1 MKILTLKL
9 KNKKY
14 LRPAAGV
21 AFFLG
26 VCIFLIVSISGFHI
40 PAAEKENLGEIT
52 QADIEAAEI
61 SGYNFKDGFGMV
73 TISCVYNGSGGV
85 HVFLNGRMK
94 LYVAH
99 EPKNLKVKAG
109 DIIMVRGAELEG
121 TAEVTISEVI
131 GKIDASQQGT
141 SVTVGNLARRLVK
154 IEKAT

>member
-1 MKILTLKL
+1 MKFITLKL
-9 KNKKY
+9 NDKKN
-14 LRPAAGV
+14 LRPAAGIV
-21 AFFLG
+21 FFIG
-26 VCIFLIVSISGFHI
+26 VCIYLVVQASSFAL
-40 PAAEKENLGEIT
+40 PAAKSENQGEIT
-52 QADIEAAEI
+52 QADMEAAEI
-61 SGYNFKDGFGMV
+61 SGYDFKDGFGMI
-73 TISCVYNGSGGV
+73 TISCEYSGSGGV
-85 HVFLNGRMK
+85 HVFVNGRMK

-154 IEKAT
+154 IEKAI

>member
-1 MKILTLKL
+1 MKFFTLKL
-9 KNKKY
+9 NDKKN
-14 LRPAAGV
+14 LRPAAGLV
-21 AFFLG
+21 FFIS
-26 VCIFLIVSISGFHI
+26 VFIFLLVQASDFVL
-40 PAAEKENLGEIT
+40 PAAAPENGGEIT

-61 SGYNFKDGFGMV
+61 SGMDFKDGFGMI
-73 TISCVYNGSGGV
+73 TIACEYSGSGGV

-109 DIIMVRGAELEG
+109 DIIMVRGAKLEG

-154 IEKAT
+154 IEKVI